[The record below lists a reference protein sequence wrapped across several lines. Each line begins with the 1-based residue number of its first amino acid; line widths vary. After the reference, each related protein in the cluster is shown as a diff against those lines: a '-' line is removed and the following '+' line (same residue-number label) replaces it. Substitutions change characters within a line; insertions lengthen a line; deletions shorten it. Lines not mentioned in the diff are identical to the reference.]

1 MTKIK
6 TFPKIKKLESSDLEL
21 KSIINSEKFQKELKE
36 YGDTFY
42 PEFYKD
48 ENDGEIV
55 YIWMEKK

>member
-1 MTKIK
+1 MK
-6 TFPKIKKLESSDLEL
+6 TFPKFKKIESSDLEL

-36 YGDTFY
+36 DGDTHY